1 VSVEKVQ
8 EFRQRAAEC
17 REHSGKSPTSE
28 IREYYLELAK
38 MWDKLADERSDFF
51 VPKDQDKAG

>member
-1 VSVEKVQ
+1 MEKVQ

-51 VPKDQDKAG
+51 VHKDQDKAG